1 MTTIPTADTAVPT
14 RKSAV
19 LRFILRRLSER
30 STYSGAVLLLSA
42 VIGVTVDGVV
52 AERIAALGI
61 AIAGVIG
68 LFLPDTLSE

>member
-1 MTTIPTADTAVPT
+1 MTTVPT
-14 RKSAV
+14 TAPPRRNAV
-19 LRFILRRLSER
+19 LRFVLPRLSER

-52 AERIAALGI
+52 AERVAALGI

-68 LFLPDTLSE
+68 LFMPDNISE

>member
-1 MTTIPTADTAVPT
+1 MTAIDTAKPAT

-42 VIGVTVDGVV
+42 VIGVTVDGEVS
-52 AERIAALGI
+52 ERIAALGI
-61 AIAGVIG
+61 ALAGVIG
-68 LFLPDTLSE
+68 LFMPDTLSE